1 MDTHWHILNSSAVQG
16 ILPWG
21 DFVLPCRIREDSDW
35 GGLCLPFGSRSVA
48 VDRCWNDTHYGCGSY
63 SNRKLQWHG
72 HQMFNVDQWW
82 HPARVRTAIP
92 TPVIPTPIIPT
103 CVWIGILRSHAVFQ
117 SVNPG
122 VVRDQSCPWVGLA
135 HGLDWAASDWV
146 EIFQTSVV
154 GCVGLGR
161 H

>member
-1 MDTHWHILNSSAVQG
+1 MVTPSTGTYRNSDTRYSDTHNSDV
-16 ILPWG
+16 
-21 DFVLPCRIREDSDW
+21 CMDW
-35 GGLCLPFGSRSVA
+35 
-48 VDRCWNDTHYGCGSY
+48 NI
-63 SNRKLQWHG
+63 
-72 HQMFNVDQWW
+72 
-82 HPARVRTAIP
+82 AIP
-92 TPVIPTPIIPT
+92 
-103 CVWIGILRSHAVFQ
+103 RRFQ